1 MAWRATTD
9 VSKPSFPSF
18 LRQLSLDGEEN
29 IIYCIAKIIFKRQ
42 DTWRN
47 NLSKIGIAGNKG
59 PGIRS
64 DCLVTLEITEK
75 GGLEISIS
83 SKVSALF
90 GDKIKE
96 LAEDI
101 LRHFGIEHANLKIED
116 RGALDF
122 VLAARIEAAIKACI
136 ETDKEYLLE
145 LIPDNQYHTSK
156 DRYRRS
162 RLYLPG
168 NSPKLM
174 LNAGIHQPD
183 GIILD
188 LEDSVAADRKDEAR
202 LLVRNSLCQV
212 DFYGAERMVRINQLP
227 LGLGDLE
234 FVVPHNVN
242 LILLPKCESAE
253 QVLQVEARIAEIAK
267 QHGIKGSIYLM
278 PIIESALGVV
288 NAFEIASASQN
299 VVALA
304 IGLEDYTADLG
315 APRTKDGRETFYA
328 RSTLVNA
335 ARAAGIQPIDSVF
348 SDVSDMDA
356 LREVVLESK
365 SLGFDGMGCIHPR
378 QIKVVHEAFAP
389 SPKEIEKARSI
400 VNAFD
405 QATSQ
410 GLGVVSL
417 GSKMIDPP
425 VVKRALHTIDLAIR
439 SGLLSPDWKLD
450 SE

>member
-1 MAWRATTD
+1 M
-9 VSKPSFPSF
+9 
-18 LRQLSLDGEEN
+18 
-29 IIYCIAKIIFKRQ
+29 IKI
-42 DTWRN
+42 
-47 NLSKIGIAGNKG
+47 SSAGNQG
-59 PGIRS
+59 PDIRS
-64 DCLVTLEITEK
+64 DCFVALELTSG
-75 GGLEISIS
+75 GGLRIDVQ
-83 SKVSALF
+83 SKVGALF
-90 GDKIKE
+90 GESITT
-96 LAEDI
+96 LAKNI
-101 LRHFGIEHANLKIED
+101 LTHFGVENARLIIED

-122 VLAARIEAAIKACI
+122 VLAARIEAVIKACI
-136 ETDKEYLLE
+136 EVDDAYLLD
-145 LIPDNQYHTSK
+145 LIPQNQYHTAR

-188 LEDSVAADRKDEAR
+188 LEDSVAPDKKEEAR
-202 LLVRNSLCQV
+202 LLVRNALCQV

-227 LGLGDLE
+227 MGLRDLD

-242 LILLPKCESAE
+242 LILLPKCESAD
-253 QVLQVEARIAEIAK
+253 QVQQVDARIAEICAR
-267 QHGIKGSIYLM
+267 QGMDHPVYLM

-288 NAFEIASASQN
+288 KAYEIASASEN

-315 APRTKDGRETFYA
+315 APRTQEGRETFYA
-328 RSTLVNA
+328 RGALVNA

-365 SLGFDGMGCIHPR
+365 ALGFDGMGCIHPR
-378 QIKVVHEAFAP
+378 QIKVIHEAFAP
-389 SPKEIEKARSI
+389 TQSEIEKAQKI
-400 VNAFD
+400 VLAFD
-405 QATSQ
+405 EATSL

-425 VVKRALHTIDLAIR
+425 VVKRAQRTIDLAIR
-439 SGLLSPDWKLD
+439 SGKLSENWK
-450 SE
+450 